1 MENNFSKIMKSRSDF
16 ELIEIV
22 TKLRNDYKPDA
33 ILAAEQEIEIRKL
46 SINDV
51 ENAKIQIK
59 INEENII
66 KKAEEP
72 LELHWK
78 ALTFLLPGIINIFIA
93 GALKAD
99 GYDKK
104 FKEVWKFTLFGLIF
118 YAILVVFIFIFFI
131 LFYKLQLIQIG

>member
-59 INEENII
+59 INDNYKITH
-66 KKAEEP
+66 
-72 LELHWK
+72 LR
-78 ALTFLLPGIINIFIA
+78 
-93 GALKAD
+93 
-99 GYDKK
+99 
-104 FKEVWKFTLFGLIF
+104 FK
-118 YAILVVFIFIFFI
+118 
-131 LFYKLQLIQIG
+131 